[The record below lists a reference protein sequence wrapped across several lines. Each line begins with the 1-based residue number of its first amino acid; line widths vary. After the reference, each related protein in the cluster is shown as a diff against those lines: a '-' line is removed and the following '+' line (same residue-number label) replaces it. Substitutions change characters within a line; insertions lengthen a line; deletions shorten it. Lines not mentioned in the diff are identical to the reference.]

1 MAKTKRTRIK
11 RRATLRRKKIRGGQ
25 ALNPKI
31 STKID
36 VLLIL
41 LTKKL
46 KQDQNNKEFYI
57 SCFESILKDIHNI
70 KRSNS
75 ELRGGGN
82 LKLSLTKLFILLLTL
97 KTGLSSQMV
106 VHNSHLVEFKK
117 EIRESRDVHDIAVV
131 PTFDKY
137 LFYSEPDN
145 VANFKVNNRILAA
158 VDSLNKH
165 YTTMISG
172 KSSEL
177 SSASKITNLCRDVFL
192 GSDVQKI
199 LFSPKTETS
208 SILSSSG
215 LSNLLFTNP
224 PTEIQNTDEVIDDI
238 DFDSICELSFP
249 IPRLFIDEDQ
259 ILKVEVTKS
268 ISYNKI
274 ADMLETLYKGVN
286 SDKLDLEVN
295 IKISKLKYLIKGIR
309 YIEDS
314 SREYTDFES
323 KIHNVHARITDY
335 FSTYEE
341 IENMFGD
348 PELHFESIKTG
359 LKNAFDTRLM
369 DQQTTQNEM
378 KVRSHMNSYILP
390 LFSGISSVSE
400 SSIEY
405 FTESVNSIISGFN
418 LDHHFYNLI
427 FIAMGTIVSCVAVRT
442 CLKNKNSTS
451 VSDKKSNYVKDKKS
465 TSKKDKNNSND
476 VEELKQQVQLLIEL
490 NKHRVDEQILLQ
502 ALNSKQQRIIE
513 EQILQQALNSKNASY
528 ARQQRTEKKML
539 LQAMNSRQQR
549 RIEEQIQ
556 QNINS

>member
-1 MAKTKRTRIK
+1 M
-11 RRATLRRKKIRGGQ
+11 
-25 ALNPKI
+25 
-31 STKID
+31 
-36 VLLIL
+36 
-41 LTKKL
+41 
-46 KQDQNNKEFYI
+46 F
-57 SCFESILKDIHNI
+57 
-70 KRSNS
+70 
-75 ELRGGGN
+75 
-82 LKLSLTKLFILLLTL
+82 
-97 KTGLSSQMV
+97 
-106 VHNSHLVEFKK
+106 
-117 EIRESRDVHDIAVV
+117 
-131 PTFDKY
+131 
-137 LFYSEPDN
+137 
-145 VANFKVNNRILAA
+145 
-158 VDSLNKH
+158 
-165 YTTMISG
+165 
-172 KSSEL
+172 
-177 SSASKITNLCRDVFL
+177 TNT
-192 GSDVQKI
+192 
-199 LFSPKTETS
+199 PTET
-208 SILSSSG
+208 
-215 LSNLLFTNP
+215 N
-224 PTEIQNTDEVIDDI
+224 DI
-238 DFDSICELSFP
+238 DNTPTVDFNSICELGFP
-249 IPRLFIDEDQ
+249 IPRLFIDDDQ

-274 ADMLETLYKGVN
+274 ADMLETLYNNAELNK
-286 SDKLDLEVN
+286 KLDSD
-295 IKISKLKYLIKGIR
+295 IKIKITKLRYLIKGVR
-309 YIEDS
+309 YIEDG

-323 KIHNVHARITDY
+323 KIHNVHKRITEY
-335 FSTYEE
+335 FSTFEE
-341 IENMFGD
+341 IENLFGD
-348 PELHFESIKTG
+348 PQLHFDSIKKG
-359 LKNAFDTRLM
+359 LTDAFDIRLSE
-369 DQQTTQNEM
+369 QETAQNEM